1 MKYIKRTLALTMLST
16 ILCSSYAQ
24 ADTLR
29 MGHIKDTNSIIITSM
44 NAMTKKVAGD
54 YVNYTLYVNDKV
66 MINQQP
72 YYRVQVTP
80 DINNAIG
87 YVAADD
93 LVIRPVK
100 DAAKPDTTLQLS
112 ASTKVYSVPEGTDRQ
127 IIDRAPKGE
136 SVTVN
141 QSLQVGDTRY
151 HEITRTT
158 GLTGW
163 IKASYNAPK
172 PVTKKSEIK
181 HAVSQE
187 QKVSKP
193 AQPSIKKP
201 VTKTEIKA
209 TPIAGARMV
218 TASLEDA
225 YKAQMRLTPRPQTSN
240 GIKWYNAHKTAI
252 LEAMD
257 TGKLAADSINR
268 YQFLNLTE
276 PQGLSVEQLN
286 YLLQGKGILEG
297 RGQAFKVA
305 SERYGINE
313 IYLISHALLE
323 TGEGT
328 SELAQGKKVK
338 GADKKKKYYNMFGIG
353 AFDKHAV
360 KYGAQYAANVGWDT
374 PDKAIIG
381 GAKFIATG
389 YLSESQN
396 TLYKMRWNPD
406 APGQTQYATDIHW
419 AHANAR
425 YLVQFYQQLGLEG
438 THFDF
443 VQYSK

>member
-1 MKYIKRTLALTMLST
+1 MKYIKRTLAMTMLSSV
-16 ILCSSYAQ
+16 IFSAYAQ
-24 ADTLR
+24 ADSLR
-29 MGHIKDTNSIIITSM
+29 MGHIKDTSSIIVTSM

-66 MINQQP
+66 MINQKP

-87 YVAADD
+87 YVAAED
-93 LVIRPVK
+93 LTIRPVK
-100 DAAKPDTTLQLS
+100 DTAKPDTTLVLS
-112 ASTKVYSVPEGTDRQ
+112 ASTKVYSVPEGTERQ
-127 IIDRAPKGE
+127 IIDRAPKNE

-141 QSLQVGDTRY
+141 QSLQVGGKVY
-151 HEITRTT
+151 HEITRPT

-163 IKASYNAPK
+163 IKANSHTKAQK
-172 PVTKKSEIK
+172 PQVRQAVNKVKKI
-181 HAVSQE
+181 V
-187 QKVSKP
+187 KP
-193 AQPSIKKP
+193 AQSVIKKP
-201 VTKTEIKA
+201 VVKTEIKA

-218 TASLEDA
+218 ATSLEDA

-240 GIKWYNAHKTAI
+240 GIKWYNAPKSAI
-252 LEAMD
+252 LAAMD
-257 TGKLAADSINR
+257 TGKLAADSVNR

-276 PQGLSVEQLN
+276 PQGLSVAQLN

-297 RGQAFKVA
+297 RGQAFKTA

-313 IYLISHALLE
+313 IYLISHAFLE

-381 GAKFIATG
+381 GAKFISTG

>member
-1 MKYIKRTLALTMLST
+1 MKYIKRTLAMTMLSSV
-16 ILCSSYAQ
+16 IFSAYAQ
-24 ADTLR
+24 ADSLR

-54 YVNYTLYVNDKV
+54 YVNYTLYVNDQV
-66 MINQQP
+66 MINQKP

-80 DINNAIG
+80 DINDAIG
-87 YVAADD
+87 YVAAED
-93 LVIRPVK
+93 LTIRPVK
-100 DAAKPDTTLQLS
+100 DTAKPDTTLVLS
-112 ASTKVYSVPEGTDRQ
+112 ASTKVYSVPEGTERQ
-127 IIDRAPKGE
+127 IIDRAPKNE

-141 QSLQVGDTRY
+141 QSLQVGGKVY
-151 HEITRTT
+151 HEITRPT

-163 IKASYNAPK
+163 IKANSHTKAQK
-172 PVTKKSEIK
+172 PQVRQAVNKVKKI
-181 HAVSQE
+181 V
-187 QKVSKP
+187 KP
-193 AQPSIKKP
+193 AQSVIKKP
-201 VTKTEIKA
+201 VVKTEIKA

-218 TASLEDA
+218 ATSLEDA

-240 GIKWYNAHKTAI
+240 GIKWYNAPKSAI
-252 LEAMD
+252 LAAMD
-257 TGKLAADSINR
+257 TGKLAADSVNR

-276 PQGLSVEQLN
+276 PQGLSVAQLN

-297 RGQAFKVA
+297 RGQAFKTA

-313 IYLISHALLE
+313 IYLISHAFLE

-381 GAKFIATG
+381 GAKFISTG